1 MGEGTMHLDIT
12 RTDFTYQYPPFN
24 LMQVKEV
31 DVFERRRPLHV
42 YVHIPYCRSKCRYCY
57 YKTWGVGE
65 DANEEIEAYLDL
77 LSREIQMVSRDP
89 EVRTTRVKSL
99 YIGGGTPS
107 LLSLDQLKRLF
118 WLLMQSFA
126 FEDGFE
132 FCMEANPDESVLTPE
147 KLQFIKEAGVTRL
160 SMGVQTLDNDILR
173 LNGRA
178 GSADQFLRV
187 YSAAKSLGFKVINLD
202 FMSGLLGENW
212 KNWTQQLDT
221 ILALH
226 PENVSIYKLEF
237 YLNTRLTT
245 TIRES
250 RSAPGLLSDDDEAQF
265 AQYAFD
271 RLQDEGGY
279 HANNCFSLSRSN
291 DVAHV
296 HTAGVWNGESLLG
309 LGLSAYGVFDNQM
322 YQNMPELKDYAQS
335 IQNGQRPIRRA
346 HRVSERERIART
358 MVYGIKT
365 LAISRARFFDRHG
378 VDMMLLY
385 GDIIRG
391 LVATGNLDDDGDTLR
406 VSRSKYIYADDIC
419 RHFFLPEH
427 ETMMRGH
434 LTRERV
440 RSLVASNGRED
451 GVRHAV

>member
-1 MGEGTMHLDIT
+1 MPLDIT

-24 LMQVKEV
+24 LMQVKEA

-42 YVHIPYCRSKCRYCY
+42 YVHIPYCKSKCRYCY

-65 DANEEIEAYLDL
+65 HANDEIEAYLDL

-89 EVRTTRVKSL
+89 EVRATRVKSL
-99 YIGGGTPS
+99 YVGGGTPS
-107 LLSLDQLKRLF
+107 LLSVDQLESLF
-118 WLLMQSFA
+118 GLLRQSFA
-126 FEDGFE
+126 FEEDFE
-132 FCMEANPDESVLTPE
+132 FCMEANPDESVLTAE
-147 KLQFIKEAGVTRL
+147 KLEFIKEAGVTRL
-160 SMGVQTLDNDILR
+160 SMGVQTLDDNILR

-178 GSADQFLRV
+178 GSADQSCRV
-187 YSAAKSLGFKVINLD
+187 YSFARSLGFKVINLD

-212 KNWTQQLDT
+212 KNWAQQLDT
-221 ILALH
+221 ILALR

-245 TIRES
+245 TIRKS
-250 RSAPGLLSDDDEAQF
+250 RNAPGLLNDDDEAQY

-279 HANNCFSLSRSN
+279 HAHNCFSLSRGQ

-309 LGLSAYGVFDNQM
+309 LGLSAYGVFDDRM
-322 YQNMPELKDYAQS
+322 YQNMLELKDYAQS
-335 IQNGQRPIRRA
+335 IQRGERPIRRA
-346 HRVSERERIART
+346 HRVSEREKIART

-365 LAISRARFFDRHG
+365 LAISRAKFRERHG

-385 GDIIRG
+385 RDIIDG
-391 LVATGNLDDDGDTLR
+391 LLAEGNLVDDGETLR
-406 VSRSKYIYADDIC
+406 VPRSKYIYADDIC

-440 RSLVASNGRED
+440 HSIVTSNTREA
-451 GVRHAV
+451 GVQRVT